1 MRTWAS
7 TPAARYDVTTPPRIA
22 AEAAEPILE
31 TRDLVAGY
39 GEADILHGVSIR
51 VPDRSF
57 VSVIGPNGAGKS
69 TLLKA
74 IYGIV
79 ALRGGSVTFRG
90 NGSPRDISG
99 RPPHQ
104 LTDLGLNYVPQ
115 VENIFPNLSI
125 QENLEIG
132 SFRRRSDHERNLERV
147 LAWFPMLGQR
157 LKARAGVLSGGQRH
171 MLALARA
178 LMSEPVLLL
187 LDEPSAGLSPA
198 AVDDV
203 FERIEEIN
211 RAGVSI
217 VMVEQ
222 NARRSLGMS
231 TFGYVLD
238 MGRNRYE
245 GPGEQL
251 LHDENVVELYLG
263 GRSRLAA
270 PTDRDADP
278 TTPGSPPAGP

>member
-1 MRTWAS
+1 
-7 TPAARYDVTTPPRIA
+7 VTQDD
-22 AEAAEPILE
+22 EPILE
-31 TRDLVAGY
+31 ADDLVAGY
-39 GEADILHGVSIR
+39 GEVNILQGVSIS
-51 VPDRSF
+51 VPPNAF

-79 ALRGGSVTFRG
+79 PPRGGTVTFR
-90 NGSPRDISG
+90 RDHASHDITG
-99 RPPHQ
+99 RPPHR

-115 VENIFPNLSI
+115 VDNVFPNLSI

-132 SFRRRSDHERNLERV
+132 SYLRRASQDRNLDRV
-147 LAWFPMLGQR
+147 LTWFPMLRER
-157 LKARAGVLSGGQRH
+157 LRARAGVLSGGQRH

-198 AVDDV
+198 AVDAV
-203 FERIEEIN
+203 FERIVEIN
-211 RAGVSI
+211 DAGVSI

-222 NARRSLGMS
+222 NARRSLALS
-231 TFGYVLD
+231 SYAYVLD
-238 MGRNRYE
+238 MGQNRYE
-245 GPGEQL
+245 GPGHEL

-263 GRSRLAA
+263 GRGRLAA
-270 PTDRDADP
+270 PAADEVDGRTVP
-278 TTPGSPPAGP
+278 TATEPPPREP

>member
-1 MRTWAS
+1 MS
-7 TPAARYDVTTPPRIA
+7 A
-22 AEAAEPILE
+22 AEAATPPILE
-31 TRDLVAGY
+31 TQDLIAGY
-39 GEADILHGVSIR
+39 GEVDILHGVSIG
-51 VPDRSF
+51 VPARSF

-74 IYGIV
+74 IYGV
-79 ALRGGSVTFRG
+79 LPPRGGTVTFRR
-90 NGSPRDISG
+90 NGATHDITG
-99 RPPHQ
+99 EPPHR

-115 VENIFPNLSI
+115 VENIFPNLTI

-132 SFRRRSDHERNLERV
+132 SFLRRSDHERNLERV
-147 LAWFPMLGQR
+147 LTWFPMLGER
-157 LKARAGVLSGGQRH
+157 RKARAGVLSGGQRH

-222 NARRSLGMS
+222 NARRSLAMS

-245 GPGEQL
+245 GPGEEL
-251 LHDENVVELYLG
+251 LHDDSVVELYLG
-263 GRSRLAA
+263 GRGRLAA
-270 PTDRDADP
+270 PGTEEEGDP
-278 TTPGSPPAGP
+278 RTTGSPPAGP

>member
-1 MRTWAS
+1 MT
-7 TPAARYDVTTPPRIA
+7 DA
-22 AEAAEPILE
+22 AEQPILE
-31 TRDLVAGY
+31 TQELVAGY
-39 GEADILHGVSIR
+39 GEVDILHGVSIG
-51 VPDRSF
+51 VPAGAF

-79 ALRGGSVTFRG
+79 PPRGGTVTFRR
-90 NGSPRDISG
+90 NGSTYDITG
-99 RPPHQ
+99 RAPHR

-125 QENLEIG
+125 QENLEVG
-132 SFRRRSDHERNLERV
+132 SFLRRADHERNLERV
-147 LAWFPMLGQR
+147 LTWFPMLGER
-157 LKARAGVLSGGQRH
+157 RKARAGVLSGGQRH

-222 NARRSLGMS
+222 NARRSLAMS
-231 TFGYVLD
+231 TYGYVLD

-245 GPGEQL
+245 GPGRQL
-251 LHDENVVELYLG
+251 LDDDNVVELYLG
-263 GRSRLAA
+263 GRGRLVV
-270 PTDRDADP
+270 PTDDDEVFRRP
-278 TTPGSPPAGP
+278 RPPPAGP